1 MSRSVPVATKAK
13 QSHNTMLKYMQ
24 WPWWKKLEED
34 DFFKEEVN
42 SVDPTTAE
50 LETLFIGG
58 SRA

>member
-42 SVDPTTAE
+42 SMDPTTAE

-58 SRA
+58 SRT